1 MNIKRCYY
9 EVAFLD
15 VSRKWLDNTKTTV
28 ELIYYNE
35 LGTPTVLAYVH
46 TDDTVETAKS
56 KKEEYVDLM
65 LKTIKEN
72 INTL

>member
-1 MNIKRCYY
+1 MDKKRCCY

-28 ELIYYNE
+28 ELIYYDE

-46 TDDTVETAKS
+46 TDDAVETAKS
-56 KKEEYVDLM
+56 KRNEYIDLM

-72 INTL
+72 IIS